1 MTISADGPLPLAA
14 RRLGDAVHAL
24 ADPLPVWD
32 DGVCR
37 WSDPLY
43 VRLRAALTGRTVS
56 ARRRAHGARLPCRT
70 DVLALLCQID
80 AAVGGWEP
88 HGKTTVDR
96 LRQLA
101 ARGWRPMDC
110 DLINGY
116 SDQIERWAVAVGEL
130 LELTPRVYLPTPCPR
145 CGAAFAYRRDD
156 GGERRRTRALRV
168 SETGC
173 TCLACGSFWGPE
185 RFEWLARLLGCPA
198 LPA

>member
-24 ADPLPVWD
+24 ADPLPAWD

-56 ARRRAHGARLPCRT
+56 PRRRAHGARLPCRT

-101 ARGWRPMDC
+101 ARSFRPQDC
-110 DLINGY
+110 GQIDGY
-116 SDQIERWAVAVGEL
+116 CAQLQQWAVAAAEL
-130 LELTPRVYLPTPCPR
+130 LGPSPGVPACHGTTVT
-145 CGAAFAYRRDD
+145 AAHPKP
-156 GGERRRTRALRV
+156 RRRPL
-168 SETGC
+168 
-173 TCLACGSFWGPE
+173 
-185 RFEWLARLLGCPA
+185 
-198 LPA
+198 